1 MSHLDLLIYSVLVLA
16 YSNTV
21 WICVRCIGYVSRCC
35 SDSEDSEVDAL
46 LAHATSPVQTHSNI
60 SLVNS
65 QVVEQEEEKTNTE
78 EEEDVED
85 KSEKESV
92 ENGAGE
98 TKKVR
103 LKDQVDSVHAEEG
116 ETVKPNAESNMAET
130 KESER
135 EAKEEEPPCVIIVE
149 DPPSEASD
157 SVQTDS
163 RFVTSMSSDSM
174 DALEEDDF
182 LTYFS
187 TNCVSQLN
195 VRDHYL
201 NVDTFAPSSSQSD
214 CQDDDF
220 HDEPCFTEFPANDD
234 EFLYHAALSSIADCL
249 PSPTEASEDEYS
261 EQGGDEDEQ
270 EAPEDVFESIEPPE
284 GESVFTFNHGDAQRY
299 YNICSNVT
307 PDSSHV
313 HSGIASPYHTH
324 QENKEEAER
333 EIVPVPILLP
343 PPGFGDSSSD
353 DEFFDTQERFV
364 PEEPLSAPMSKGL
377 FPLCT
382 LIYMYL

>member
-1 MSHLDLLIYSVLVLA
+1 MC
-16 YSNTV
+16 
-21 WICVRCIGYVSRCC
+21 CVGYVSRCC

-46 LAHATSPVQTHSNI
+46 LVTSPTQTDSNN

-65 QVVEQEEEKTNTE
+65 QGIEQEEEKTNTE
-78 EEEDVED
+78 EEGDVED

-92 ENGAGE
+92 ENGAAE

-103 LKDQVDSVHAEEG
+103 LVKQVDSTHGDEGGAVTPDAENI
-116 ETVKPNAESNMAET
+116 TSET

-135 EAKEEEPPCVIIVE
+135 EAMQEDPPCIIIVE

-187 TNCVSQLN
+187 TNYVSQLN
-195 VRDHYL
+195 GRDHYL
-201 NVDTFAPSSSQSD
+201 NVNALTPFSSQPD
-214 CQDDDF
+214 CQEGEFNDDL
-220 HDEPCFTEFPANDD
+220 CAAEFPANDD

-261 EQGGDEDEQ
+261 DRELDDDEQ
-270 EAPEDVFESIEPPE
+270 EAPEDVFESIEPPH
-284 GESVFTFNHGDAQRY
+284 GDSMFTFNQGDAQRY

-307 PDSSHV
+307 PDSGHV
-313 HSGIASPYHTH
+313 RGRTASPRQAHLV
-324 QENKEEAER
+324 NKEEAER
-333 EIVPVPILLP
+333 KTESVPILLP
-343 PPGFGDSSSD
+343 PLGFGNSSSD
-353 DEFFDTQERFV
+353 DEFFDAQEGFV

-377 FPLCT
+377 FLLCT
-382 LIYMYL
+382 LLYMSF

>member
-1 MSHLDLLIYSVLVLA
+1 MH
-16 YSNTV
+16 
-21 WICVRCIGYVSRCC
+21 CIGYVSRCC

-46 LAHATSPVQTHSNI
+46 LAHATSPTETDSNI
-60 SLVNS
+60 SS
-65 QVVEQEEEKTNTE
+65 QVEQQEKEKTNTE
-78 EEEDVED
+78 DEDDVED

-103 LKDQVDSVHAEEG
+103 VDKQLDSVPADEAG
-116 ETVKPNAESNMAET
+116 IVKPDTENDTVET
-130 KESER
+130 KESEQ
-135 EAKEEEPPCVIIVE
+135 EPKEEEPPCVIIVE

-187 TNCVSQLN
+187 TNSVSELN

-201 NVDTFAPSSSQSD
+201 NVDTLAPCSSQPD
-214 CQDDDF
+214 CQDSDF
-220 HDEPCFTEFPANDD
+220 NDELGSIEFPATED
-234 EFLYHAALSSIADCL
+234 EFLYNAALSSIADCL

-261 EQGGDEDEQ
+261 EQGHEEDEQ
-270 EAPEDVFESIEPPE
+270 EAPEDVFESIEPPYR
-284 GESVFTFNHGDAQRY
+284 ESVFSFNQGDAQRY
-299 YNICSNVT
+299 YNICANVT
-307 PDSSHV
+307 PDSGHI
-313 HSGIASPYHTH
+313 HSNTVSPHHTH
-324 QENKEEAER
+324 PKTKEEAKKET
-333 EIVPVPILLP
+333 ESVPILLP

-353 DEFFDTQERFV
+353 DEFFDAQERFI
-364 PEEPLSAPMSKGL
+364 PEEPLSAPMTKGL
-377 FPLCT
+377 FKLCT
-382 LIYMYL
+382 LIFMFL

>member
-1 MSHLDLLIYSVLVLA
+1 MYC
-16 YSNTV
+16 T
-21 WICVRCIGYVSRCC
+21 GYVSRGC

-46 LAHATSPVQTHSNI
+46 LVHATSPTQTKSNI
-60 SLVNS
+60 NLVNS
-65 QVVEQEEEKTNTE
+65 QIVKQEEYCNTE
-78 EEEDVED
+78 KEEDMEE

-103 LKDQVDSVHAEEG
+103 LEMQAGFMPADEVESTERHAEYDIL
-116 ETVKPNAESNMAET
+116 ET
-130 KESER
+130 KDDEH
-135 EAKEEEPPCVIIVE
+135 EAKNEVPPCVIIVE

-157 SVQTDS
+157 SVQADS
-163 RFVTSMSSDSM
+163 NFINSMSSDSM

-187 TNCVSQLN
+187 TNSVSQLN

-201 NVDTFAPSSSQSD
+201 NVDTLAPCSSQSD

-220 HDEPCFTEFPANDD
+220 KDDLGSFDFSANDD

-270 EAPEDVFESIEPPE
+270 EAPEDVFESIEPSHR
-284 GESVFTFNHGDAQRY
+284 ESMFTFNQGDPQRY

-307 PDSSHV
+307 PDSGHIRSRT
-313 HSGIASPYHTH
+313 ISPHHTH
-324 QENKEEAER
+324 ENKDKTVR
-333 EIVPVPILLP
+333 ETELVHILLP

-353 DEFFDTQERFV
+353 DEFFDAQERFI
-364 PEEPLSAPMSKGL
+364 PEEPLSAPAIKGL
-377 FPLCT
+377 FHLCT
-382 LIYMYL
+382 LINIYL

>member
-1 MSHLDLLIYSVLVLA
+1 MYS
-16 YSNTV
+16 T
-21 WICVRCIGYVSRCC
+21 GYVSRGC

-46 LAHATSPVQTHSNI
+46 LVHATGQTRTESNI
-60 SLVNS
+60 NLVNS
-65 QVVEQEEEKTNTE
+65 QIVKREENCNKEK
-78 EEEDVED
+78 EEDMED

-98 TKKVR
+98 RKKVR
-103 LKDQVDSVHAEEG
+103 LEMQAGFMPADEVETIVRHAENDTLEIKDN
-116 ETVKPNAESNMAET
+116 EQ
-130 KESER
+130 

-157 SVQTDS
+157 SIQADS
-163 RFVTSMSSDSM
+163 RFVNSMSSDSM

-187 TNCVSQLN
+187 TNSVSQLN
-195 VRDHYL
+195 VRDQYL
-201 NVDTFAPSSSQSD
+201 NVDTLAPCSSQSD

-220 HDEPCFTEFPANDD
+220 KDELGSFEFSANDD

-270 EAPEDVFESIEPPE
+270 EAPEDVFESIEPSHR
-284 GESVFTFNHGDAQRY
+284 ESMFTFNQSDPQRY

-307 PDSSHV
+307 PDSGHARTVST
-313 HSGIASPYHTH
+313 YHTH
-324 QENKEEAER
+324 PENKDEALR
-333 EIVPVPILLP
+333 ETGLVPILLP

-353 DEFFDTQERFV
+353 DEFFDAQERFI
-364 PEEPLSAPMSKGL
+364 PEEPLSAPAIKGL
-377 FPLCT
+377 FHFLSSHIHLFAVLT
-382 LIYMYL
+382 SE